1 MRGFSSVRQRCSLMP
16 MDGASAR
23 RRVFGAGTISRVFG
37 GGVLGCAVALLAA
50 PVAPAVAGLLRP
62 QLLGSPGATNAV
74 NVGAAMGPDRAWV
87 GLVQTVGGVKR
98 LYADFARNGRFAAP
112 VVADRGNAV
121 VSAGLAGDASGGS
134 RGNAVLAWT
143 ELGGNVHVLFARSLT
158 SDGRLGPVVQV
169 STANQDAVFDG
180 ADMVVPFDR
189 THAIAMNDTG
199 EAALCYFDAAG
210 MQSFLATL
218 APSSNQWVTHQM
230 ACSDPHI
237 DAAGDVFASV
247 GADANNKFS
256 AAMLIG
262 GQVRNEI
269 IDPNVAPGDEFA
281 AGLGAGGT
289 ALALGRDNNQK
300 PLVYRKANLAS
311 SGAWQD
317 VGPLD
322 GGLIP
327 SGFSLE
333 DPFAALDAR
342 GNGIVVFRDNN
353 NNNPQGY
360 YRSVVAGTPMGG
372 AVLDHSMSRLRPVV
386 NALGTA
392 FVAYS
397 AADFKSGF
405 LNIFKAGVPGSV
417 LPLAPGLGP
426 YDVPSLTS
434 IAVDPGGD
442 VLVLLSVAGPP
453 QTVAAVFGDF
463 SSPTLRPVVPRHIRA
478 GHRVLLRS
486 GATDAFADPSNSKIR
501 WKLPSAVRGRRS
513 LTGLRIHVTFR
524 KRGRFRII
532 VTASDPQG
540 HRTSKTLTVRVS

>member
-1 MRGFSSVRQRCSLMP
+1 MRVEGTSAIRWGF
-16 MDGASAR
+16 GASVIR
-23 RRVFGAGTISRVFG
+23 RAFGS
-37 GGVLGCAVALLAA
+37 GVLACAVALVAA
-50 PVAPAVAGLLRP
+50 PVTPASAGLLRR
-62 QLLGSPGATNAV
+62 LSLGTAGATNAV
-74 NVGAAMGPDRAWV
+74 NVGATMGPDRAWV

-98 LYADFARNGRFAAP
+98 LYTDFARNGRFGRP
-112 VVADRGNAV
+112 VVADRGNPV
-121 VSAGLAGDASGGS
+121 VNAGLAGSAGGGS
-134 RGNAVLAWT
+134 GGNAVLAWT
-143 ELGGNVHVLFARSLT
+143 ELVGNVHVLFARPLSSNGT
-158 SDGRLGPVVQV
+158 VGPVVRV
-169 STANQDAVFDG
+169 SAANQDAVFDG

-189 THAIAMNDTG
+189 THAIAMNDRG
-199 EAALCYFDAAG
+199 AAALCYFDAAG

-218 APSSNQWVTHQM
+218 APRSNHWATHQM

-237 DAAGDVFASV
+237 DTAGDVFASV
-247 GADANNKFS
+247 GPDANNKFS

-262 GQVRNEI
+262 GQVRTES
-269 IDPNVAPGDEFA
+269 IDPNVNPGDEFA
-281 AGLGAGGT
+281 VGLGAGGT

-300 PLVYRKANLAS
+300 PLAYLKPNLAS
-311 SGAWQD
+311 NGGWQN

-333 DPFAALDAR
+333 DPFAALDAH
-342 GNGIVVFRDNN
+342 GNGVVVFRDNN
-353 NNNPQGY
+353 NNNPEGY

-372 AVLDHSMSRLRPVV
+372 AVLDHSMSRLRPAV
-386 NALGTA
+386 NALGTP

-397 AADFKSGF
+397 AADFNSGF
-405 LNIFKAGVPGSV
+405 LNIFKAGAPGSA

-426 YDVPSLTS
+426 YDVPGLTS
-434 IAVDPGGD
+434 IAVDAGGD

-463 SSPTLRPVVPRHIRA
+463 SSPTLRPVVPRQIRA
-478 GHRVLLRS
+478 GRRVLLRS
-486 GATDAFADPSNSKIR
+486 GATDAFAEPSNSEIR

-532 VTASDPQG
+532 VTATDPQG